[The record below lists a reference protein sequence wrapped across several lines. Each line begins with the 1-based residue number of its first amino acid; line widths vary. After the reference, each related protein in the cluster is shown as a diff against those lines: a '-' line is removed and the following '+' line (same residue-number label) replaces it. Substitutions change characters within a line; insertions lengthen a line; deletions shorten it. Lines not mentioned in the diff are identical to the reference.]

1 MILFLISLTFEN
13 FCTYMYSEQSIFSI
27 EIFFLK
33 EACKMKYILNGDA
46 YIFGDEK
53 MVLCNLMDCGHLD
66 FTGFFSH
73 WVFYFIIF
81 STTFAIN

>member
-66 FTGFFSH
+66 FTGFFPTG
-73 WVFYFIIF
+73 YFI
-81 STTFAIN
+81 S

>member
-13 FCTYMYSEQSIFSI
+13 FCTYI
-27 EIFFLK
+27 EIFFFK

-66 FTGFFSH
+66 FTGFFPTG
-73 WVFYFIIF
+73 YFI
-81 STTFAIN
+81 S